1 MNLPN
6 KLSLLRIILIPV
18 TMFFMLPIS
27 IYGFEPE
34 GWNNFIRSYG
44 MIIAGFVFIIASVTD
59 FLDGQIARRCK
70 KFFLPMDAAWGDLGK
85 FLDSLADK
93 MLVIAVL
100 IGFVSTSRISP
111 WLLAIIVLR
120 EFMVTGIRLIAS
132 KQGVVMAAKMIG
144 KIKTTT
150 QMIAII
156 YLMFEPALMKIAG
169 YDYLTSLTTS
179 NPVSIVGD
187 ILFYISVIMTI
198 ISGMDYLL
206 KNLAYFKEDSGSV
219 PAEQK

>member
-18 TMFFMLPIS
+18 TMLFMLPIS

-34 GWNNFIRSYG
+34 GWNAFIMEYG
-44 MIIAGFVFIIASVTD
+44 MMIAGVVFIIASLTD
-59 FLDGQIARRCK
+59 FFDGQIARRCN
-70 KFFLPMDAAWGDLGK
+70 LITDLGK

-93 MLVIAVL
+93 MLVIAIL
-100 IGFVSTSRISP
+100 IAFVATGRVSP

-120 EFMVTGIRLIAS
+120 EFMVTGIRLVAS
-132 KQGVVMAAKMIG
+132 KEGVVMAAKMIG

-156 YLMFEPALMKIAG
+156 YLMFEPMLMKFTG
-169 YDYLTSLTTS
+169 DDYQASLQT
-179 NPVSIVGD
+179 PCAVSIIGD
-187 ILFYISVIMTI
+187 ILFYICVIMTI
-198 ISGMDYLL
+198 VSGMDYLIKNKGYL
-206 KNLAYFKEDSGSV
+206 KEN
-219 PAEQK
+219 PAS

>member
-18 TMFFMLPIS
+18 TMLFMLPIS
-27 IYGFEPE
+27 LYGFEPE
-34 GWNNFIRSYG
+34 GWNAFINNQG
-44 MIIAGFVFIIASVTD
+44 MLVAGIVFIIASLTD
-59 FLDGQIARRCK
+59 FFDGQIARRCN
-70 KFFLPMDAAWGDLGK
+70 LITDLGK

-100 IGFVSTSRISP
+100 IAFVAIGRISP

-120 EFMVTGIRLIAS
+120 EFMVTGIRLVAS
-132 KQGVVMAAKMIG
+132 KEGVVMAAKMIG

-156 YLMFEPALMKIAG
+156 YLMFEPTIMKITG
-169 YDYLTSLTTS
+169 DDYTASLNS
-179 NPVSIVGD
+179 PCVVSVIGDVLFIVC
-187 ILFYISVIMTI
+187 VIMTI
-198 ISGMDYLL
+198 VSGMDYLIKNKGYL
-206 KNLAYFKEDSGSV
+206 KDK
-219 PAEQK
+219 PAA